1 MLTENEKLRFAELC
15 SENAELHTLYEK
27 FMDTHRYAISRIAH
41 EIRNPVTLI
50 NSFLQLYEQEH
61 PEAASSVNWLHA
73 QENMKALRHLLSDLS
88 EYNNAH
94 TLHLEM
100 VNLYC
105 LLSAMASDAASG
117 LCPSSVSL
125 VLKKD
130 SAIPSIL
137 EDVGKMRQVFLN
149 LIQNAV
155 EAMPNGGTLTISI
168 ESDGDSITIHFTDT
182 GCGIEPE
189 QLSSIFDP
197 FVTHKRNGTGLGLA
211 VSKEIISAHH
221 GSISAESVPGKGTD
235 FTIRLPVR

>member
-15 SENAELHTLYEK
+15 SKDTELHELYEK
-27 FMDTHRYAISRIAH
+27 FIDGQRYTVSRIAH

-50 NSFLQLYEQEH
+50 NSFMQLYEQEH
-61 PEAASSVNWLHA
+61 PEAASSANWIHA
-73 QENMKALRHLLSDLS
+73 LENMKALRELLADLS
-88 EYNNAH
+88 AYNNAH

-100 VNLYC
+100 VNLYRL
-105 LLSAMASDAASG
+105 LLSMTSDISDG
-117 LCPSSVSL
+117 ICPSSVSL

-137 EDVGKMRQVFLN
+137 EDVGKMRQVFSN
-149 LIQNAV
+149 LIRNAV
-155 EAMPNGGTLTISI
+155 EAMPDGGTLTISI
-168 ESDGDSITIHFTDT
+168 GSDGDSITIHFTDT
-182 GCGIEPE
+182 GCGIEPD
-189 QLSSIFDP
+189 QLSSIFEP

-221 GSISAESVPGKGTD
+221 GSITAESVPGKGTD